1 MTPATEALAPLEF
14 ELVVPC
20 DPARAF
26 DYFTRDIAS
35 WWPLE
40 SHSCSEDEAAWIAF
54 EPRAGGGLVE
64 TTPGGDAHRWG
75 TVTAWEPG
83 RRVAFTWHP
92 GRDPSTAQAVEV
104 AFRAHPSGTRVTL
117 VHGGWDA
124 LGERAASTRTNY
136 AAGGRSCSC
145 SATAPG
151 AKAPRRRDMNTTA
164 PSAAPDRRG
173 RVLLVAIALLSGCP
187 VAAA

>member
-1 MTPATEALAPLEF
+1 MTPATATLAPLEF
-14 ELVVPC
+14 DLVVPC

-35 WWPLE
+35 WWPLD
-40 SHSCSEDEAAWIAF
+40 SHSCSEDAAAWIAF

-64 TTPGGDAHRWG
+64 TTPAGDAHRWG

-92 GRDPSTAQAVEV
+92 GRDPSTAQAIEV

-136 AAGGRSCSC
+136 AGGWQVVFVQRY
-145 SATAPG
+145 G
-151 AKAPRRRDMNTTA
+151 AWCD
-164 PSAAPDRRG
+164 G
-173 RVLLVAIALLSGCP
+173 
-187 VAAA
+187 AAASRAR